1 MHQVFVQQE
10 NLLGLSTF
18 LGCLVMV
25 FLFGMVRQFALTS
38 LELLIYVV
46 AVWLNVP

>member
-1 MHQVFVQQE
+1 MFVQQE
-10 NLLGLSTF
+10 NLLELSTF

-25 FLFGMVRQFALTS
+25 FLVGMVRQFAVAS